1 MSLSRFQSFRNS
13 AYDSDNESDGEMG
26 TTSQNEYTKTR
37 FTDQG
42 DDVIDWRD
50 TNPFIHTSPSESDMS
65 VMVELEGQEDHV
77 WPALARKKKE
87 SKM

>member
-1 MSLSRFQSFRNS
+1 MSPQSFKNS
-13 AYDSDNESDGEMG
+13 AYDSENESDEEAQP
-26 TTSQNEYTKTR
+26 SEYSKTR
-37 FTDQG
+37 FSDHG

-65 VMVELEGQEDHV
+65 VMVELEGEGDHV
-77 WPALARKKKE
+77 WPALARKKKD